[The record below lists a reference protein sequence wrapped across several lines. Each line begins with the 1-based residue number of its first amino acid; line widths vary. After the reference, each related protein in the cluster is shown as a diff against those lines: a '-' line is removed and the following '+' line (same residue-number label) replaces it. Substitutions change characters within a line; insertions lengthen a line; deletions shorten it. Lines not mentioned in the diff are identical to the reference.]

1 MTFSRSR
8 LTQLTG
14 AAACLVVVVAF
25 GLLVTQDRSPLDA
38 FDHWGRSAEDYA
50 AGHPAF
56 LAVLRLIEVAFATIG
71 MIVWTTITAGV
82 LLLRR
87 RRRAAAF
94 VVVVMIVTS
103 LTTSA
108 MKTWLGR
115 GRPDWQDHTDLLSS
129 KSFPSGHAS
138 SSAALAGALIVLVW
152 MLVRREAVRWT
163 ATALLVLTWLVVCL
177 DRVFLGRHFPTDV
190 IAGSV
195 LGVGVM
201 LLGLV
206 VFEPASERATRDRK
220 RPARSGQGTAVRS
233 G

>member
-1 MTFSRSR
+1 MSRTR
-8 LTQLTG
+8 TAPLAG
-14 AAACLVVVVAF
+14 AVLCLLLVLAF
-25 GLLVTQDRSPLDA
+25 GVLVTQDRSPLDSV
-38 FDHWGRSAEDYA
+38 DHWGRSAEGYSLRHA
-50 AGHPAF
+50 H
-56 LAVLRLIEVAFATIG
+56 VLTALRAIEVAFATIG
-71 MIVWTTITAGV
+71 MIVWTTISAIV
-82 LLLRR
+82 LLLVR

-115 GRPDWQDHTDLLSS
+115 GRPDWQDHTGLLSS

-152 MLVRREAVRWT
+152 VLVRRAWVRWT
-163 ATALLVLTWLVVCL
+163 AIALLGLTWVIVCL

-190 IAGSV
+190 IAGSL
-195 LGVGVM
+195 LGVAVM

-206 VFEPASERATRDRK
+206 IIDPLSEHAPVARRDPGR
-220 RPARSGQGTAVRS
+220 REV
-233 G
+233 